1 MFGRNYYCLVAGLME
16 YALDSDTKGFDAA
29 AIVAEIAEELSAR
42 DAAAVRLLYC
52 YYDCENIMAM
62 RSGRSAFNPLGTLTR
77 DELAEEL
84 ASPRLLPAGV
94 GRVIRA
100 YNDPESEYAE
110 DLDMSRGFENAL
122 MAAYYDECARSKSRF
137 LREWSE
143 FDRTLRNVIAAS
155 AARAASRS
163 VDSVV
168 VGGGDAVD
176 QLRRSSASDF
186 GLRGE
191 LPYVDAVIAAVNDEP
206 NMLDKER
213 KIDMIRWEQA
223 VELTAFDYFDIDAVL
238 SYLVRINIVAR
249 WSALD
254 AKRGR
259 EMFERIMAELDGK
272 DLVNK
277 Q

>member
-1 MFGRNYYCLVAGLME
+1 MFGSNYYCLVAGLRE
-16 YALDSDTKGFDAA
+16 YALDADTKGFDAA

-42 DAAAVRLLYC
+42 DAAAVRLLYG

-62 RSGRSAFNPLGTLTR
+62 RAGRSAFNPLGTLTR
-77 DELAEEL
+77 EELAEEL
-84 ASPRLLPAGV
+84 ASPRRLPAGV

-110 DLDMSRGFENAL
+110 DLDMSREFENAL
-122 MAAYYDECARSKSRF
+122 MTAYYDECARSKSRF

-155 AARAASRS
+155 VARAASRS

-223 VELTAFDYFDIDAVL
+223 VELAAFDYFDIDAVL

-249 WSALD
+249 WASLD
-254 AKRGR
+254 PKRGR
-259 EMFERIMAELDGK
+259 EMFERIMAEMDGK
-272 DLVNK
+272 DLINK